1 MNVLDEPPVAGG
13 NKDFTMI
20 AAISPISGFMNLGP
34 VMPVSLTGL
43 IGASLAPAPLI
54 GAALPDVGT
63 IVSLAGATNVPLT
76 YTATGTFRTSLQ
88 ITPGATPPTTG
99 TPGTG
104 ITRVHLEF
112 DADLDLLIVRD
123 RASAATPLSQLPP
136 DTISRLANAITTDLL
151 LASLGSSSGTT
162 ANFASSMLSGIFGG
176 SGLFGGSSAFGN
188 NGIGLFNTNPLFG
201 NTLNVNATGTTTA
214 TPVTTAITGT
224 ATTNL
229 TLTIGTPT
237 AAATVAPVATATAV
251 TAPLAAATTAVAT
264 PVTATPVVA
273 AAPTAA
279 VAIAPTPAAAAS
291 PGGAA
296 AADTALQG
304 FLTDAAARALDT
316 ISNNPTYAAAAA
328 ALYASVAVVRNQN
341 EVTALA
347 VPGRDDAVRQINP
360 IVAVSSSIA

>member
-1 MNVLDEPPVAGG
+1 
-13 NKDFTMI
+13 MI
-20 AAISPISGFMNLGP
+20 AAISPISGFMNLVP
-34 VMPVSLTGL
+34 VLPVSLTGA
-43 IGASLAPAPLI
+43 IGASLAPAPLV
-54 GAALPDVGT
+54 GAAPDLGT
-63 IVSLAGATNVPLT
+63 IVSLVGATNVPLT

-88 ITPGATPPTTG
+88 ITPGATTPTS

-104 ITRVHLEF
+104 TATRVHLEL
-112 DADLDLLIVRD
+112 DVDLDLLIIRD
-123 RASAATPLSQLPP
+123 RATAAAPLSLLPP

-176 SGLFGGSSAFGN
+176 SGLFGGSSGFGN
-188 NGIGLFNTNPLFG
+188 NDIGLFNTNPLFG

-214 TPVTTAITGT
+214 TSVTGT

-229 TLTIGTPT
+229 TLTIGTPPTAT
-237 AAATVAPVATATAV
+237 AAIAPAATATAV

-273 AAPTAA
+273 AAPTAT

-291 PGGAA
+291 PAGTA
-296 AADTALQG
+296 AADTTLQR

-316 ISNNPTYAAAAA
+316 VANNPTYAAAAA

-360 IVAVSSSIA
+360 IVAVQPLPSSIA